1 MSEFSA
7 FASLMNDFIEFF
19 DTLIPIEQ
27 EKLDAA
33 VHNRVSQVED
43 SMHKE
48 QAAIMRLKGL
58 ELKREAEQKRLGL
71 EGCTFQQIL
80 NKVSSDDAAIL
91 RPLFNAMNDKVRIV
105 QSLSGNIKDAIEVN
119 LYTIEAALAKKD
131 QAGSSTYSASG
142 KKNENPASKHF
153 SSRSI

>member
-7 FASLMNDFIEFF
+7 FASLMEDFIEFF

-33 VHNRVSQVED
+33 LHNRVAFVEE

-71 EGCTFQQIL
+71 EGCTFKQIL
-80 NKVSSDDAAIL
+80 QKISSDDAALL
-91 RPLFNAMNDKVRIV
+91 RPLFNKLDSQIHII

-119 LYTIEAALAKKD
+119 LYTIEAALAKEPS
-131 QAGSSTYSASG
+131 GSSTYSASG
-142 KKNENPASKHF
+142 KKNEKKPARHF
-153 SSRSI
+153 SNRSI

>member
-27 EKLDAA
+27 EKLDATL
-33 VHNRVSQVED
+33 HNRVSIVED
-43 SMHKE
+43 LMHKE

-58 ELKREAEQKRLGL
+58 ELKREAEQKRLGV

-80 NKVSSDDAAIL
+80 EKISSEDAAQL
-91 RPLFNAMNDKVRIV
+91 RPLFNKMNDQLRTV
-105 QSLSGNIKDAIEVN
+105 QSLSSSVKDAIEVN
-119 LYTIEAALAKKD
+119 LHVIETNFAND
-131 QAGSSTYSASG
+131 STGRSTYSASG
-142 KKNENPASKHF
+142 QKNEKQTSKHF
-153 SSRSI
+153 SSRSV

>member
-1 MSEFSA
+1 
-7 FASLMNDFIEFF
+7 
-19 DTLIPIEQ
+19 
-27 EKLDAA
+27 
-33 VHNRVSQVED
+33 
-43 SMHKE
+43 MHKE

-80 NKVSSDDAAIL
+80 KKISSDDAAML
-91 RPLFNAMNDKVRIV
+91 RPLFNTMNDKVRVV

-119 LYTIEAALAKKD
+119 LYTIEASLAKKD
-131 QAGSSTYSASG
+131 QSGSSTYSASG
-142 KKNENPASKHF
+142 KKNEKPVSKHF